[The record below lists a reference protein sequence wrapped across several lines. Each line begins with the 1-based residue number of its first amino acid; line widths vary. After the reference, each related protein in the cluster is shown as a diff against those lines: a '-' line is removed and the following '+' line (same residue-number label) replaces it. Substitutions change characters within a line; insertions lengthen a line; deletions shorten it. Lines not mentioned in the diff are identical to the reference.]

1 MNPQDQTV
9 LRRRYRSG
17 RTFRKRQEGVA
28 GKKGSQKGVG
38 DKSQPLSFV
47 TDPFSYSALAE
58 QRPSSR
64 DLRVLKQLLVFL
76 RPYRSAVLGAAL
88 ALLVAAAA
96 VLGFGVV
103 LQRVVDHGLSSGSA
117 AALNQALALFLV
129 VVTVMAV
136 SVAARVYLVT
146 WIGERVVADI
156 RKAVFAQVLRL
167 EPAFFEVTR
176 TGDVISRLT
185 TDTSLLQVV
194 VGSTLAIAVRNGLLI
209 GGGLVMLTLTNG
221 KLALLVLLG
230 VPVAVIPLWLLGH
243 RARRLSRHSQDR
255 IADIGAFVD
264 EVLYGIRTVQAFC
277 HEAIDRERYG
287 QQVESAFQAA
297 IRRTRVSALL
307 TATVMLFTFVAVSI
321 VLWVGGHDVLAGRIS
336 GGQLSAFVFY
346 ALLVAGSVGA
356 LSEVAGDL
364 LRAAGAAE
372 RLLELLDSEPA
383 IRPPTAPVA
392 LPETPRG
399 EVQLVDV
406 TFHYPSR
413 PERPALSHLS
423 LRLEPGRKV
432 ALVGP
437 SGAGKSTVLQLLLR
451 FYDPEAGVLRFDGVD
466 IRQADPHELRRRM
479 ALVPQDPVIF
489 GADAW
494 ENIRYGLPGVDD
506 TAVRDAAEAAH
517 AAEFLEQL
525 PQGFNTF
532 LGERGIRRS
541 GGQRQR
547 IAIARAILRDPA
559 VLLLDEATSSLDAES
574 ERLVQEALEELMQ
587 GRTTLI
593 IAHRLATVRKVD
605 QILVMDQ
612 GRIVARGRHDGLV
625 AEDGLYARLA
635 ALQFRDSGL
644 VVAE

>member
-1 MNPQDQTV
+1 MPRSKQT
-9 LRRRYRSG
+9 
-17 RTFRKRQEGVA
+17 T
-28 GKKGSQKGVG
+28 
-38 DKSQPLSFV
+38 P
-47 TDPFSYSALAE
+47 AE

-64 DLRVLKQLLVFL
+64 DLRVLQQLFAFL
-76 RPYRSAVLGAAL
+76 RPYRGAVAGAAL

-103 LQRVVDHGLSSGSA
+103 LQRVVDQGLSSGSV

-129 VVTVMAV
+129 VVTVMAA

-176 TGDVISRLT
+176 TGEVISRLT

-194 VGSTLAIAVRNGLLI
+194 VGSTLAIAVRNALLI
-209 GGGLVMLTLTNG
+209 SGGLVMLTLTSA

-230 VPVAVIPLWLLGH
+230 VRVAVIPLWLLGH
-243 RARRLSRHSQDR
+243 RVRRLSRSSQDR

-277 HEAIDRERYG
+277 HETIDRARYG
-287 QQVESAFQAA
+287 AQVESAFRAA

-307 TATVMLFTFVAVSI
+307 TATVMLFIFVAVSI

-364 LRAAGAAE
+364 LRAAGATE
-372 RLLELLDSEPA
+372 RLLELLNSEPA
-383 IRPPTAPVA
+383 ISPPAAPVA
-392 LPETPRG
+392 LPEPARG
-399 EVQLVDV
+399 ELQLADV
-406 TFHYPSR
+406 TFRYPSR
-413 PERPALSHLS
+413 PDSPALSDLS
-423 LRLEPGRKV
+423 LTLQPGQKV

-451 FYDPEAGVLRFDGVD
+451 FYDPEAGVIRFDGVD
-466 IRQADPHELRRRM
+466 IRQADPRELRRRM

-506 TAVRDAAEAAH
+506 AAVRRAAEAAH
-517 AAEFLEQL
+517 AAEFLDRL
-525 PQGFNTF
+525 PQDFDTF
-532 LGERGIRRS
+532 LGERGIRLS

-574 ERLVQEALEELMQ
+574 ERLVQEALEQLMQ

-605 QILVMDQ
+605 RILVMDQ
-612 GRIVARGRHDGLV
+612 GRIVASGRHDELV
-625 AEDGLYARLA
+625 AEHGLYARLA
-635 ALQFRDSGL
+635 ALQFRDAGS
-644 VVAE
+644 VVAGADRPATMLSVQAEDG

>member
-1 MNPQDQTV
+1 MSGTGPYHQAAIKPYRTPSNMPRKQQDT
-9 LRRRYRSG
+9 L
-17 RTFRKRQEGVA
+17 T
-28 GKKGSQKGVG
+28 
-38 DKSQPLSFV
+38 
-47 TDPFSYSALAE
+47 E

-64 DLRVLKQLLVFL
+64 NLRVLKQLFTFM
-76 RPYRSAVLGAAL
+76 RPYRGALLGAVL
-88 ALLVAAAA
+88 ALLVAAMA

-117 AALNQALALFLV
+117 TALDQALLLFLI
-129 VVTVMAV
+129 VVTVMAA

-156 RKAVFAQVLRL
+156 RKAVFAQVLKL

-176 TGDVISRLT
+176 TGEVISRLT
-185 TDTSLLQVV
+185 VDTSLLQVV
-194 VGSTLAIAVRNGLLI
+194 VGSTLAIAVRNALLI
-209 GGGLVMLTLTNG
+209 SGGLVMLMLTSG

-230 VPVAVIPLWLLGH
+230 VPIAVIPLWLLGH
-243 RARRLSRHSQDR
+243 RVRKLSRNSQDR

-277 HEAIDRERYG
+277 HEPIDRHRYSEH
-287 QQVESAFQAA
+287 VEAAFDAA
-297 IRRTRVSALL
+297 TQRSRVSAVL
-307 TATVMLFTFVAVSI
+307 TATVMLFTFIAVSL
-321 VLWVGGHDVLAGRIS
+321 VLWVGGHDVLAGRLS

-364 LRAAGAAE
+364 LRAAGATE
-372 RLLELLDSEPA
+372 RLLELLNTQPA
-383 IRPPTAPVA
+383 ISPPATPVA
-392 LPETPRG
+392 LPEPAQG
-399 EVQLVDV
+399 AVELSQV

-413 PERPALSHLS
+413 PDRPALSQLS
-423 LRLEPGRKV
+423 LRLQPGQKL

-451 FYDPEAGVLRFDGVD
+451 FYDPDSGVIRFDGVD
-466 IRQADPHELRRRM
+466 IRKVDPQQLRQRI
-479 ALVPQDPVIF
+479 ALVPQDPIIF

-494 ENIRYGLPGVDD
+494 ENIRYGFTDVSDAD
-506 TAVRDAAEAAH
+506 VRSAAVAAH
-517 AAEFLEQL
+517 AAEFLDQL
-525 PQGFNTF
+525 PQGFNTY
-532 LGERGIRRS
+532 LGERGIRLS

-574 ERLVQEALEELMQ
+574 ERLVQDALEQLMQ
-587 GRTTLI
+587 SRTTLI

-605 QILVMDQ
+605 RILVMDHGQ
-612 GRIVARGRHDGLV
+612 LVASGRHQELV
-625 AEDGLYARLA
+625 EENGLYARLA
-635 ALQFRDSGL
+635 ALQFRDTPAA
-644 VVAE
+644 VEEPVIEQA

>member
-1 MNPQDQTV
+1 MPRNKQNT
-9 LRRRYRSG
+9 
-17 RTFRKRQEGVA
+17 
-28 GKKGSQKGVG
+28 
-38 DKSQPLSFV
+38 
-47 TDPFSYSALAE
+47 LAE
-58 QRPSSR
+58 QRPPSR
-64 DLRVLKQLLVFL
+64 DLRVLKQLLTFL
-76 RPYRSAVLGAAL
+76 RPYRSAVLGAAV
-88 ALLVAAAA
+88 ALLIAAGT

-103 LQRVVDHGLSSGSA
+103 LQRVVDHGLSSGSG
-117 AALNQALALFLV
+117 AALDQALLLFLV
-129 VVTVMAV
+129 VVTLMSA

-156 RKAVFAQVLRL
+156 RKAVFARVLKL
-167 EPAFFEVTR
+167 DPAFFEVTR
-176 TGDVISRLT
+176 TGEVISRLT

-194 VGSTLAIAVRNGLLI
+194 VGSTLAIAVRNALLI
-209 GGGLVMLTLTNG
+209 SGGLVMLTVTSG

-243 RARRLSRHSQDR
+243 RVRRLSRSSQDR

-277 HEAIDRERYG
+277 HERIDRQRYG
-287 QQVESAFQAA
+287 EQVEAAFGAA
-297 IRRTRVSALL
+297 IRRTRISALL

-364 LRAAGAAE
+364 LRAAGATE
-372 RLLELLDSEPA
+372 RLLELLNTEPA
-383 IRPPTAPVA
+383 ITAPAAPVA
-392 LPETPRG
+392 LPEPAHG
-399 EVQLVDV
+399 EVQLLDV

-413 PERPALSHLS
+413 PDAPALSELS
-423 LRLEPGRKV
+423 LTLQPGQKV

-451 FYDPEAGVLRFDGVD
+451 FYDPESGVIRFDGVD
-466 IRQADPHELRRRM
+466 IRQVDPQRLRGRM

-489 GADAW
+489 GADAL
-494 ENIRYGLPGVDD
+494 ENIRYGFPGVNDD
-506 TAVRDAAEAAH
+506 DVQRAAEAAH
-517 AAEFLEQL
+517 AAEFLDQL

-532 LGERGIRRS
+532 LGERGVRLS

-559 VLLLDEATSSLDAES
+559 VLLLDEATSALDAES
-574 ERLVQEALEELMQ
+574 ERLVQDALEQLMQ
-587 GRTTLI
+587 ARTTLV

-605 QILVMDQ
+605 RILVMDR
-612 GRIVARGRHDGLV
+612 GRIVASGHHDELV

-635 ALQFRDSGL
+635 ALQFRDSLGPL
-644 VVAE
+644 VQTAAGQV